1 MMRNLG
7 MPGTAAVP
15 LAFFVLLCCEQSM
28 SFAKAGAKRTAE
40 VEGKIASLKSPS
52 VIGPQEAQAGTSDKS
67 DGTLLDAYVR
77 RGGRLV
83 GSDGVLPDLQ
93 NMTARTFKAKPQE
106 KLSGFLSRIGVRK
119 KADRIAWL
127 RAARTF
133 GIPSVLNRGDLIKAY
148 QDRSEKTPVLLEF
161 VSKKPRF
168 LSPDR
173 DVSRPRM
180 ASPEIVIRSVGLEV
194 ERSLRE
200 DAIRIGWGQEIVSKL
215 MDIFSW
221 ELNFPNEIERGDS
234 VKVIYEEIQ
243 RTRKNQLKPSVGD
256 ILAAEV
262 EASGKKHV
270 AIYFRSGKEG
280 GYYNENGEALTRP
293 LLRFPLEFSSISSPF
308 APSRFHPLLR
318 LNRPHYG
325 VDFAA
330 PEGTAVRAI
339 GDGRVVFAGWNG
351 SYGRFVKIQH
361 GPIYSSAYAH
371 LKTIAPNIKV
381 GALLQKGEEI
391 GTVGSSGLST
401 GPHLHFALFKN
412 DHYIDPFSVEINDR
426 ETIPREAQDQFEKAK
441 NSFIVRLEAI
451 SGS

>member
-15 LAFFVLLCCEQSM
+15 LTLFFLFCCEQSM
-28 SFAKAGAKRTAE
+28 SFAKAATRRTT
-40 VEGKIASLKSPS
+40 EGEKKVVSPNPS
-52 VIGPQEAQAGTSDKS
+52 TLIGPQETEVGTSENS
-67 DGTLLDAYVR
+67 DGGLLNAYVR
-77 RGGRLV
+77 RGGRLI
-83 GSDGVLPDLQ
+83 GSDGSLPDLR
-93 NMTARTFKAKPQE
+93 NMTARTFKARPQE
-106 KLSGFLSRIGVRK
+106 RLSGFLSRIGVRK
-119 KADRIAWL
+119 KADRSAWL
-127 RAARTF
+127 RAARTV
-133 GIPSVLNRGDLIKAY
+133 GIPSILKRGEIIKAY
-148 QDRSEKTPVLLEF
+148 QDKSQKAPVLLEF
-161 VSKKPRF
+161 VSKKPSF

-173 DVSRPRM
+173 ELSRPLM
-180 ASPEIVIRSVGLEV
+180 APPEIVIRSVGLEV

-200 DAIRIGWGQEIVSKL
+200 DAVRIGWGREIVAKL

-221 ELNFPNEIERGDS
+221 QLDFPNEIERGDS
-234 VKVIYEEIQ
+234 VKVIYEEVR
-243 RTRKNQLKPSVGD
+243 RTRKSPKPSVGD

-262 EASGKKHV
+262 DSSGKKHV
-270 AIYFRSGKEG
+270 AIYFRSGNEG

-293 LLRFPLEFSSISSPF
+293 LLRFPVEFSAISSPF

-318 LNRPHYG
+318 LNRPHFG

-330 PEGTAVRAI
+330 PEGTAVRTI

-361 GPIYSSAYAH
+361 GPVYSSAYAH
-371 LKTIAPNIKV
+371 LKTIGPNIKV
-381 GALLQKGEEI
+381 GANVQRGEEI
-391 GTVGSSGLST
+391 GRVGSSGLST

-412 DHYIDPFSVEINDR
+412 DHYVDPFTVQINDR
-426 ETIPREAQDQFEKAK
+426 ETIPLEAQDQFEKAK